1 MDNAYSTYSV
11 LRLYPKV
18 ISAIIKGKESD
29 TKTQPQ
35 QVVINASTNKLLTL
49 KNSLANMLI
58 WHIS

>member
-11 LRLYPKV
+11 LRLYPNV

-35 QVVINASTNKLLTL
+35 QVHQCIDQQTTDTKEF
-49 KNSLANMLI
+49 
-58 WHIS
+58 IS